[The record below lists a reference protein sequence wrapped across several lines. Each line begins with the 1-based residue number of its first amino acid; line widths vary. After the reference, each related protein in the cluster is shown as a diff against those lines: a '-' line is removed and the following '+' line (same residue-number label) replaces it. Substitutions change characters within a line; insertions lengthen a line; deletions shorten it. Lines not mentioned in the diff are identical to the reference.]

1 MAQFTR
7 RMGAARFEADEYYRQ
22 ALEAYRKR
30 SYDTAIND
38 MNDAISLQPRRSEFY
53 AARGFFYLEDG
64 VDDKAQADFQQA
76 LRLYPQ
82 EMLAHYGRGVI
93 AYKTGNMEEA
103 LAHFSDAY
111 KGDPKRPET
120 LYYLALIYHRQKQ
133 HEVAHRLMDIGLNAL
148 PPEDK
153 RRGDFQ
159 KWLREFDRIIAAD
172 AKSAAVPK
180 MNVMGKTDEP
190 KLLK

>member
-7 RMGAARFEADEYYRQ
+7 RLGTARFEADEYYRL
-22 ALEAYRKR
+22 ALEAFRKR

-38 MNDAISLQPRRSEFY
+38 MNDAIALQPRRAEFY
-53 AARGFFYLEDG
+53 AARGLFYLEDG

-82 EMLAHYGRGVI
+82 EVLAHYGRGVI

-133 HEVAHRLMDIGLNAL
+133 HEVARRLMDVGMNSL
-148 PPEDK
+148 PPDDK
-153 RRGDFQ
+153 RRNDFQ
-159 KWLREFDRIIAAD
+159 KWLREFDRIIAAS
-172 AKSAAVPK
+172 AKPGTPK
-180 MNVMGKTDEP
+180 MNVMGKPDEP
-190 KLLK
+190 KQLE

>member
-7 RMGAARFEADEYYRQ
+7 RMGTARFEADEYYRL
-22 ALEAYRKR
+22 ALEAFRKR

-38 MNDAISLQPRRSEFY
+38 MNDAIALQPKRAEFF
-53 AARGFFYLEDG
+53 AARGLFYLEDG
-64 VDDKAQADFQQA
+64 VEDKAQADFQQA

-93 AYKTGNMEEA
+93 AYKTGNMDEA

-111 KGDPKRPET
+111 KGDPNRPET

-133 HEVAHRLMDIGLNAL
+133 HEVARRLMDVGLNAL
-148 PPEDK
+148 PTEDK

-159 KWLREFDRIIAAD
+159 KWLREFDRIIAAS
-172 AKSAAVPK
+172 AKPSTPK
-180 MNVMGKTDEP
+180 LNVLGKSDEP
-190 KLLK
+190 LKLE

>member
-7 RMGAARFEADEYYRQ
+7 RLGAARFEADEYYQQ
-22 ALEAYRKR
+22 ALEAFRKR

-38 MNDAISLQPRRSEFY
+38 MNNAIALQPRRAEFF
-53 AARGFFYLEDG
+53 ATRGLFYLEDG

-76 LRLYPQ
+76 LRLFPQ

-93 AYKTGNMEEA
+93 AYKTGNMDEA

-111 KGDPKRPET
+111 KADPNRPET
-120 LYYLALIYHRQKQ
+120 LYYLALVYHRQKQ
-133 HEVAHRLMDIGLNAL
+133 HETAKRLMEVGLNAL
-148 PPEDK
+148 PAEDK

-159 KWLREFDRIIAAD
+159 KWVREFDRLIAAN
-172 AKSAAVPK
+172 AKPSAPK
-180 MNVMGKTDEP
+180 MNVLGKTDEP
-190 KLLK
+190 KLLE

>member
-7 RMGAARFEADEYYRQ
+7 RLGTARYEADEYYQQ
-22 ALEAYRKR
+22 ALEAFRKR
-30 SYDTAIND
+30 NYDTAINN
-38 MNDAISLQPRRSEFY
+38 MNDAIALQPRRSEFY
-53 AARGFFYLEDG
+53 AARGLFYLEDG
-64 VDDKAQADFQQA
+64 VNDKAQADFQQA
-76 LRLYPQ
+76 LRLFPQ

-111 KGDPKRPET
+111 KGDPTRPET
-120 LYYLALIYHRQKQ
+120 LYYLAMIYHRQQQ
-133 HEVAHRLMDIGLNAL
+133 HETAKRLMEVGMNAL
-148 PPEDK
+148 PADDK

-159 KWLREFDRIIAAD
+159 KWLREFERLITTQ
-172 AKSAAVPK
+172 AKPTAPK

-190 KLLK
+190 KLLE